1 MGSLPD
7 DLIRPELTLVET
19 HISWVFL
26 GAQEVWKVKKPVN
39 FGFLDFRSREQRR
52 AACEAEVRLN
62 RRLAPDVYLGVVPI
76 TAGRDG
82 KMCLGGDG
90 DPLDYA
96 VHMRRLSEDARA
108 DVRLAAG
115 RLGAEDIDEIAC
127 TLARF
132 HEASAPLP
140 TEARSASVEFVAQ
153 NIRENFGQT
162 RGLIEQHLEPAQA
175 RELEEWQLGF
185 IDRNLE
191 LLHARAATGRV
202 RDGHGDLRLEHVYFE
217 PPGAVTII
225 DCIEFNERFRVAD
238 VCCDLAFLAMDLAY
252 HDRVDLAERLLATY
266 AREANDYDLYRLV
279 DFYQSYRAHV
289 RAKVSLLLAAD
300 AGVSATTRERARQ
313 QARRYFLLALA
324 EERRALAQ
332 PVVLAVGG
340 IIASGKS
347 TIAAHIGAR
356 LGAPVIGSDR
366 TRKFLAGVDPEH
378 KLDTTHFSGAY
389 APERTEQV
397 YAELWRRAEAVLGS
411 GRSVVLDA
419 SFRAQAHR
427 DAARAL
433 AERRGLPFFFVECRA
448 PEDQLRRR
456 LAARARTPG
465 QVSDAREDLLAA
477 FAARWEPETTLPAE
491 RHLVVD
497 TTAPPEVT
505 LERLG
510 ETLPF
515 WPTPAGRPE

>member
-1 MGSLPD
+1 MGSLPN
-7 DLIRPELTLVET
+7 DLARPELTLVET

-39 FGFLDFRSREQRR
+39 FGFLDFCSREQRR

-76 TAGRDG
+76 TAGGDG
-82 KMCLGGDG
+82 KMRLGGEG
-90 DPLDYA
+90 PPVDYA
-96 VHMRRLSEDARA
+96 VHMRRLSEPARA
-108 DVRLAAG
+108 DVRLATG
-115 RLGAEDIDEIAC
+115 QLDAEDIDEVAI

-132 HEASAPLP
+132 HGDSAPLAA
-140 TEARSASVEFVAQ
+140 EAQTASVDFVAQ

-162 RGLIEQHLEPAQA
+162 RGLIERHLEPAQA

-185 IDRNLE
+185 IDRNIE
-191 LLHARAATGRV
+191 LLHARATAGRV

-225 DCIEFNERFRVAD
+225 DCIEFNERFRLAD

-252 HDRVDLAERLLATY
+252 HDRVDLSERLLATY

-300 AGVSATTRERARQ
+300 PAVSPTAREAARQ

-324 EERRALAQ
+324 EERRALAE
-332 PVVLAVGG
+332 PAVIAVGG

-347 TIAAHIGAR
+347 TIATHIGAR
-356 LGAPVIGSDR
+356 LGAPVIASDH
-366 TRKFLAGVDPEH
+366 TRKFLAGVDPERQ
-378 KLDTTHFSGAY
+378 LGTSHFSGAY

-397 YAELWRRAEAVLGS
+397 YSELWERAGAVLSS

-419 SFRAQAHR
+419 SFRAQRHR

-433 AERRGLPFFFVECRA
+433 AERHGLPFYFVECQA
-448 PEDQLRRR
+448 PEQQLRQR
-456 LAARARTPG
+456 LAARARAPG
-465 QVSDAREDLLAA
+465 HVSDAREDLLSA
-477 FAARWEPETTLPAE
+477 FAARWEPEATLPAGQ
-491 RHLVVD
+491 HLLVD
-497 TTAPPEVT
+497 TTAPTEVT
-505 LERLG
+505 IERLG
-510 ETLPF
+510 EALPF
-515 WPTPAGRPE
+515 WPAPVA